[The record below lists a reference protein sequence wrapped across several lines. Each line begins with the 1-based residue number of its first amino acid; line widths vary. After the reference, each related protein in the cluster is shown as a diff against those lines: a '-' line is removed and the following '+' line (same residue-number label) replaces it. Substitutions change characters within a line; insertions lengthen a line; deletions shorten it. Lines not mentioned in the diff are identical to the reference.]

1 MMHARGSL
9 QTGGIRLM
17 EHPGLRETEQKAWL
31 QSSPARSGACD
42 WMSCISLTLAHTL
55 WRHWEFICTGRLFFF
70 FPQILARPWTREHHS
85 SEECYKILLSSVCHL
100 ILISALILAW
110 QYCMSLSDQG
120 TQWPRE
126 HTHYF
131 SQFPYTFPKGLDIM
145 LWANSTSNN
154 KGKYFMLR
162 ASLGRRTG
170 SALYSETS
178 DVTVFC
184 HGSKLITKWQFF
196 SAKNISRVTLIEIS
210 RVQIPT

>member
-1 MMHARGSL
+1 MGLCKQVASGSWST
-9 QTGGIRLM
+9 Q
-17 EHPGLRETEQKAWL
+17 GLEK
-31 QSSPARSGACD
+31 QSRRPDSRAALLAQVPVIEWAASHSR
-42 WMSCISLTLAHTL
+42 SLTPCGGTENLSVP
-55 WRHWEFICTGRLFFF
+55 EGFFFF